1 MLQARLK
8 AFRSNGML
16 QKKAAGMGIRGKLHK
31 QLSSEFV
38 AEALEGNVEGCNAK
52 AVLEGYNP
60 DEGIG
65 KYKSFLV
72 FGLLYH

>member
-38 AEALEGNVEGCNAK
+38 VEALEGNVEGCNAK

-65 KYKSFLV
+65 KYKFLV
-72 FGLLYH
+72 SVGLIF